1 VAYRR
6 GYGFPGDSFNEEFNN
21 CLIDSLR
28 QCLGDLQC
36 DRKLVRRDLQDEF
49 GCNNGQDHR
58 RQVTDISYLD
68 VECHWQAIL
77 RSFGRHG
84 TSDQIGTFDPN
95 DYCVVA
101 LCGDRPGN
109 GIVLGNLHAP
119 RRLVIINWG
128 DVHFDPC
135 LPR

>member
-1 VAYRR
+1 MNAHRANQ
-6 GYGFPGDSFNEEFNN
+6 DDHSDCSST
-21 CLIDSLR
+21 CL
-28 QCLGDLQC
+28 LQC

-49 GCNNGQDHR
+49 GCDNGQDHR
-58 RQVTDISYLD
+58 RDVTDSSYLD
-68 VECHWQAIL
+68 VECHWQSIL